1 MVPRKSGLFGLGAS
15 KQCVCVWGGLILH
28 LETLGTFCPQDDKV
42 RERPLLSL
50 WSVEG
55 YFGAVDML
63 HMAMVPECW
72 HLPALMAAEKED
84 RSAVFPAPALCGL
97 SGLREPSF
105 EKK

>member
-1 MVPRKSGLFGLGAS
+1 M
-15 KQCVCVWGGLILH
+15 CVWGGNS
-28 LETLGTFCPQDDKV
+28 TTRNSRNFCPQEDKV

-55 YFGAVDML
+55 YFGVVDML
-63 HMAMVPECW
+63 HMAMVRECW

-84 RSAVFPAPALCGL
+84 RSAVFPAPAVCGL

>member
-1 MVPRKSGLFGLGAS
+1 MCGGA
-15 KQCVCVWGGLILH
+15 ILQ
-28 LETLGTFCPQDDKV
+28 LETLGIFCPQDDKV

-50 WSVEG
+50 WSVEE

-63 HMAMVPECW
+63 HMAMVRECW

-84 RSAVFPAPALCGL
+84 RSAVFPAPTLCGL
-97 SGLREPSF
+97 SGLSEPSF